1 MIVKDIR
8 SLLQR
13 LNPTCTKALEG
24 AVGFCVSRGNYE
36 VRWEHLFNELV
47 DMQNSDVQ
55 LILHHYGIDVAYVKK
70 GIKVDLESIQTGN
83 TGKPSFSPPLLEAIE
98 LAWTLSSLNY
108 SLPHITSGVL
118 FVAALEKSKLGTSA
132 SSEAL
137 RDIDVDT
144 IKKDLLQIVASSA
157 EYTAGGSR
165 SDGTSP
171 SGMTPEAG
179 LEVLTQFCT
188 NFTEQAKSG
197 KIDPIL
203 GRDDEIRQALDILNR
218 RRKNNPILVGE
229 AGVGKTA
236 IVEGLALRIAAGD
249 VPDHL
254 KNVDLWGLDL
264 GLLQA
269 GASVKGE
276 FEKRLKNVIDA
287 IKNSPKPTILFID
300 EAHTLIGA
308 GGSAGQNDAANLL
321 KPALARG
328 ELRTLAATTWSEYRK
343 YFEKDPALARRF
355 QLIKIEEPTEEICS
369 IMMRGIAK
377 SYEKHH
383 NVRIAYDGIL
393 AAVSYSHRY
402 ISGRQLPDKAVDVL
416 DTACARVKMSQSTK
430 PAQLDIA
437 ERALL
442 NAQLEMKTMLKDREA
457 GIAIDDEKIDGCN
470 ERTGA
475 LKTQIAELTEKWE
488 KEKELAES
496 VLKLQ
501 DELVT
506 AREAKASD
514 ADIGTKTAAVEKA
527 MADLEAVQ
535 GETPMV
541 FSHVSSGVCA
551 QVIADWTGI
560 PLGSMMKDEAT
571 ALLELEDRIS
581 QRVIGQDSAIA
592 ELANTIR
599 SSKTGM
605 GNPDA
610 PLGVFLFTGPS
621 GVGKTECALAL
632 ADTLFGGE
640 KFMTVINMSEYQEKH
655 TISQLKGSPPG
666 YVGYGEGGILTEA
679 VRQKPYS
686 VVILDEV
693 EKAHLEVMNL
703 FYQVFDKGFMRDG
716 EGREINF
723 RNTLI
728 IMTSNLASSTLVEL
742 CTREIEGE
750 DGTTEPA
757 PQPSDG
763 ELIEAIRPQL
773 SAHFQPALLARAKII
788 PFRPLSREVMRG
800 VVALKLDKIARRIK
814 KAHGLT
820 FSCSPTLIDQIA
832 ENCTAVE
839 AGARNADA
847 VIDQSLLPGISR
859 QLLLHLGEE
868 DKNYT
873 HLHIG
878 ATEEGDFEIIFSE
891 DGELVADE
899 DASDPSGET
908 AKETQP
914 SEAPAV

>member
-13 LNPTCTKALEG
+13 LNPTCTRALEG
-24 AVGFCVSRGNYE
+24 AVGFCVGRGNYE
-36 VRWEHLFNELV
+36 VRWEHLFAELV
-47 DMQNSDVQ
+47 DMQGCDVQ
-55 LILHHYGIDVAYVKK
+55 FILRHHGIDISHVKK
-70 GIKVDLESIQTGN
+70 GIKADLESLQTGN

-108 SLPHITSGVL
+108 GLPHITSGVL
-118 FVAALEKSKLGTSA
+118 FAAALERGRFGTAA
-132 SSEAL
+132 STEAL
-137 RDIDVDT
+137 RGIDAET
-144 IKKDLLQIVASSA
+144 LKRDLLKIVAAST
-157 EYTAGGSR
+157 EYTAEASPDGGS
-165 SDGTSP
+165 GP
-171 SGMTPEAG
+171 SGAMTGEAG
-179 LEVLTQFCT
+179 LEVLKQFCT

-197 KIDPIL
+197 RIDPIL

-236 IVEGLALRIAAGD
+236 IVEGIALRIAAGD
-249 VPDHL
+249 VPAHL
-254 KNVDLWGLDL
+254 RNVELWGLDL

-287 IKNSPKPTILFID
+287 IRNSPRPTILFID

-328 ELRTLAATTWSEYRK
+328 ELRTMAATTWSEYRK

-355 QLIKIEEPTEEICS
+355 QLVKIEEPTEAVCS
-369 IMMRGIAK
+369 IMLRGIAK

-383 NVRIAYDGIL
+383 GVRIAYEGIL
-393 AAVSYSHRY
+393 AAVNYSHRY

-430 PAQLDIA
+430 PAQLDRA

-442 NAQLEMKTMLKDREA
+442 NAEMELRAMLKDRDA
-457 GIAIDDEKIDGCN
+457 GITIDEDMVTAC
-470 ERTGA
+470 TGRIGSLQEEITGLA
-475 LKTQIAELTEKWE
+475 GKWG
-488 KEKELAES
+488 KEKELAET
-496 VLKLQ
+496 VIRLQ
-501 DELVT
+501 DELVA
-506 AREAKASD
+506 ARDRKAEETEIAVKND
-514 ADIGTKTAAVEKA
+514 AVENA
-527 MADLEAVQ
+527 MKELAGAQ

-541 FSHVSSGVCA
+541 FSHVSSAVCA

-560 PLGSMMKDEAT
+560 PVGSMMKDEAT
-571 ALLELEDRIS
+571 ALLEIEERLGA
-581 QRVIGQDSAIA
+581 RVLGQDSAVT

-621 GVGKTECALAL
+621 GVGKTECATAL

-655 TISQLKGSPPG
+655 TVSQLKGSPPG

-728 IMTSNLASSTLVEL
+728 IMTSNLASETIVEL
-742 CTREIEGE
+742 CGGE
-750 DGTTEPA
+750 RP
-757 PQPSDG
+757 PSDR
-763 ELIEAIRPQL
+763 ELIDSIRPQL

-788 PFRPLSREVMRG
+788 PFRPLSKEVMAG
-800 VVALKLDKIARRIK
+800 VVALKLDKIAQRIRN
-814 KAHGLT
+814 AHGIT
-820 FSCSPTLIDQIA
+820 FSCSPALVDQIA

-868 DKNYT
+868 DREYT

-878 ATEEGDFEIIFSE
+878 ATEDGDFEIIFSE
-891 DGELVADE
+891 SGELVENREEIAE
-899 DASDPSGET
+899 
-908 AKETQP
+908 KEVALDTG
-914 SEAPAV
+914 A